1 MSEERF
7 YTIRPRRR
15 PVADSDGNEWPSV
28 RDAALAVS
36 GAVSAESCISLP
48 GPQVAIRGRG
58 GCRQVTEQQCAR
70 VCMLLAFIGLT
81 VCELLAAPSV
91 ETTLMG
97 ATWLVA
103 GVTNAVLYVIAEVRE
118 AMRWRGR

>member
-36 GAVSAESCISLP
+36 GAVSAESCISH
-48 GPQVAIRGRG
+48 A
-58 GCRQVTEQQCAR
+58 CRT
-70 VCMLLAFIGLT
+70 
-81 VCELLAAPSV
+81 
-91 ETTLMG
+91 
-97 ATWLVA
+97 
-103 GVTNAVLYVIAEVRE
+103 GVTNVVLYVIAEVRE